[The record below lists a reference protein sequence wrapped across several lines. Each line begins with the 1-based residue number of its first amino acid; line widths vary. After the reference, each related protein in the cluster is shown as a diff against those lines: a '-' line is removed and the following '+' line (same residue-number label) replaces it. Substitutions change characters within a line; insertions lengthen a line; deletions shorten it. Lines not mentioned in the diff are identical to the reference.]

1 MIDIEKAKKEF
12 DRYVN
17 NYDMSQYRIESKYKH
32 SYRVM
37 EICGEI
43 ATRLGLSEEEI
54 ELAKLIGLLH
64 DIGRFDQWA
73 QYGSYNDFK
82 SFSHGEK
89 GAEILKDNDY
99 IRWYIEDDSY
109 DDIILYAVRKHGIFV
124 IDDEVAD
131 EKSLLFL
138 KIVRD
143 ADKIDIFYEANEI
156 FWPNESDVEAIN
168 NSYVSKDYYLQIMK
182 CKPVKS
188 KENESALD
196 PIVRFLGFIFDF
208 NFKAS
213 KDIII
218 ENDYLNKLYGR
229 FKFKMDN
236 TKMQMGNIK
245 DLCDR
250 EIRK

>member
-43 ATRLGLSEEEI
+43 ATRLGLPEEEI

-73 QYGSYNDFK
+73 QYGTYNDFK
-82 SFSHGEK
+82 SFNHGEK
-89 GAEILKDNDY
+89 GAEILKNNDY
-99 IRWYIEDDSY
+99 IRWYIEDDIY
-109 DDIILYAVRKHGIFV
+109 DDIILYAVRNHGVFV
-124 IDDEVAD
+124 IEDEEVD
-131 EKSLLFL
+131 EKLLLFL

-143 ADKIDIFYEANEI
+143 ADKIDIFYESVEI

-168 NSYVSKDYYLQIMK
+168 NSFVSKDYYLQIMK
-182 CKPVKS
+182 CKPVRS
-188 KENESALD
+188 KATESALD
-196 PIVRFLGFIFDF
+196 PVVRILGFVFDF
-208 NFKAS
+208 NFKVS
-213 KDIII
+213 KDIVI

>member
-1 MIDIEKAKKEF
+1 MIDLDKAKKEF

-17 NYDMSQYRIESKYKH
+17 NYDMSQYKIESKYRH

-37 EICGEI
+37 EICGQI
-43 ATRLGLSEEEI
+43 AKRLELPDEEI

-64 DIGRFDQWA
+64 DIGRFDQWT
-73 QYGSYNDFK
+73 QYGTYKDLISYN
-82 SFSHGEK
+82 HGEM
-89 GAEILKDNDY
+89 GAEILKNNNY
-99 IRWYIEDDSY
+99 LRWYIEDNSY
-109 DDIILYAVRKHGIFV
+109 DDIILYAVKNHGAFTIE
-124 IDDEVAD
+124 DKEAD
-131 EKSLLFL
+131 EKTMLFL
-138 KIVRD
+138 KVVRD
-143 ADKIDIFYEANEI
+143 ADKIDIFYESVEI

-182 CKPVKS
+182 CEPVRS
-188 KENESALD
+188 KATESALD
-196 PIVRFLGFIFDF
+196 PVVRILGFVFDF
-208 NFKAS
+208 NFKVS
-213 KDIII
+213 KDIVI

-236 TKMQMGNIK
+236 TKMQIGSIK

>member
-43 ATRLGLSEEEI
+43 ATRLGLPEEEI

-73 QYGSYNDFK
+73 QYGTYNDLK
-82 SFSHGEK
+82 SFNHGEK
-89 GAEILKDNDY
+89 GAEILKNNDY
-99 IRWYIEDDSY
+99 IRWYIEDDIY
-109 DDIILYAVRKHGIFV
+109 DDIILYAVRNHGVFV
-124 IDDEVAD
+124 IEDEEVD
-131 EKSLLFL
+131 EKLLLFL

-156 FWPNESDVEAIN
+156 FYS
-168 NSYVSKDYYLQIMK
+168 
-182 CKPVKS
+182 C
-188 KENESALD
+188 
-196 PIVRFLGFIFDF
+196 RFRLI
-208 NFKAS
+208 
-213 KDIII
+213 
-218 ENDYLNKLYGR
+218 
-229 FKFKMDN
+229 
-236 TKMQMGNIK
+236 
-245 DLCDR
+245 
-250 EIRK
+250 